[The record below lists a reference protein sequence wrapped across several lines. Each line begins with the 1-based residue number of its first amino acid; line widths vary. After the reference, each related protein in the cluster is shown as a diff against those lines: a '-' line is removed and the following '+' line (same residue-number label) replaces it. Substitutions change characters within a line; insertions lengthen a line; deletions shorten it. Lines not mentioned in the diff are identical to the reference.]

1 MKNFELITTNVSLA
15 TLKNAK
21 LRNEAANFEKFAKA
35 ADIALGGVAYAARSI
50 QLLFN
55 GLSKGDSLDGYKTY
69 VEFMD
74 AYFGVKRAQ
83 AFNLAKAGS
92 LLEPAK
98 GKLQF
103 IDKFSKAANSEN
115 CFSNT
120 AIIRIAEWINRD
132 KNPNA
137 NESDVVALI
146 ENGVIKQNMSIKQI
160 ESKLADFAGG
170 KIDRNGNA
178 LIDVNAKENNDESG
192 ENNDESGE
200 NGNSSESDT
209 TPATPNKQEKMVN
222 LPAMTLASAQALK
235 CEMLQFTK
243 VHGKDKLPMMC
254 TFLEELSKNM

>member
-35 ADIALGGVAYAARSI
+35 ADIALGGVAYTARSI

-55 GLSKGDSLDGYKTY
+55 GLSKGDTLDGYKTY

-103 IDKFSKAANSEN
+103 IDRFSKAANSES

-146 ENGVIKQNMSIKQI
+146 ENGVIKQDMSIKQL

-178 LIDVNAKENNDESG
+178 LIETTATEKDSTS
-192 ENNDESGE
+192 DESGE
-200 NGNSSESDT
+200 NGNSGESGTTST
-209 TPATPNKQEKMVN
+209 TPSKQEKMVN
-222 LPAMTLASAQALK
+222 LPAMTLSSAQALK

-243 VHGKDKLPMMC
+243 DHGKDELPMMWA
-254 TFLEELSKNM
+254 FLEELSKNM

>member
-35 ADIALGGVAYAARSI
+35 ADIALGGVAYTARSI

-55 GLSKGDSLDGYKTY
+55 GLSKGDTLDGYKTY

-146 ENGVIKQNMSIKQI
+146 ENGVIKQDMSIKQL

-178 LIDVNAKENNDESG
+178 LIDVNAKENSGESDESG
-192 ENNDESGE
+192 ENNTSGESGA
-200 NGNSSESDT
+200 
-209 TPATPNKQEKMVN
+209 TPATPSKQEKMVN
-222 LPAMTLASAQALK
+222 LPAMTLTSAQALK

-243 VHGKDKLPMMC
+243 DHGKDELPMMWA
-254 TFLEELSKNM
+254 FLETLSKNM

>member
-35 ADIALGGVAYAARSI
+35 ADIALGGVAYTARSI

-103 IDKFSKAANSEN
+103 IDKFSKAANSES

-146 ENGVIKQNMSIKQI
+146 ENGVIKQDMSIKQL

-178 LIDVNAKENNDESG
+178 LIETTATEKDSTSDESG
-192 ENNDESGE
+192 ENSNSGESG
-200 NGNSSESDT
+200 T
-209 TPATPNKQEKMVN
+209 TTTTPNKQEKMVN

-243 VHGKDKLPMMC
+243 DHGKDELPMMWA
-254 TFLEELSKNM
+254 FLETLSKNM

>member
-15 TLKNAK
+15 TLKDAK

-35 ADIALGGVAYAARSI
+35 ADIALGGVAYTARSI

-55 GLSKGDSLDGYKTY
+55 GLSKGDTLDGYKTY

-103 IDKFSKAANSEN
+103 IDKFSKAANSES

-146 ENGVIKQNMSIKQI
+146 ENGVIKQDMSIKQL

-178 LIDVNAKENNDESG
+178 LIETTATEKDSTS
-192 ENNDESGE
+192 DESGE
-200 NGNSSESDT
+200 NGNSGESGA
-209 TPATPNKQEKMVN
+209 TPTTPNKQEKMVN

-243 VHGKDKLPMMC
+243 DHGKDELPMMWA
-254 TFLEELSKNM
+254 FLEELSKNM

>member
-15 TLKNAK
+15 SLKNAK

-35 ADIALGGVAYAARSI
+35 ADIALGGVAYTARSI

-55 GLSKGDSLDGYKTY
+55 GLSKGDTLDGYKTY

-92 LLEPAK
+92 LIEPAK

-103 IDKFSKAANSEN
+103 IDRFSKAANSES

-146 ENGVIKQNMSIKQI
+146 ENGVIKQDMSIKQL

-178 LIDVNAKENNDESG
+178 LIEATAKENTDESG
-192 ENNDESGE
+192 ESGE
-200 NGNSSESDT
+200 NGNSGESGT

-243 VHGKDKLPMMC
+243 DHGKDELPMMWA
-254 TFLEELSKNM
+254 FLEELSKNM

>member
-35 ADIALGGVAYAARSI
+35 ADIALGGVAYTARSI

-55 GLSKGDSLDGYKTY
+55 GLSKGDTLDGYKTY

-103 IDKFSKAANSEN
+103 IDKFSKAANSES

-146 ENGVIKQNMSIKQI
+146 ENGVIKQDMSIKQL

-178 LIDVNAKENNDESG
+178 LIETTATEKDSTSGESG
-192 ENNDESGE
+192 KSGESG
-200 NGNSSESDT
+200 T
-209 TPATPNKQEKMVN
+209 TSATPKKQEKMVN
-222 LPAMTLASAQALK
+222 LPAMTLASAQALQ
-235 CEMLQFTK
+235 CEMLKFTK
-243 VHGKDKLPMMC
+243 DHGKDELPMMWA
-254 TFLEELSKNM
+254 FLEELRKNM

>member
-35 ADIALGGVAYAARSI
+35 ADIALGGVAYTARSI

-55 GLSKGDSLDGYKTY
+55 GLSKGDTLDGYKTY

-103 IDKFSKAANSEN
+103 IDKFSKKASSES

-146 ENGVIKQNMSIKQI
+146 ENGVIKQDMSIKQL

-178 LIDVNAKENNDESG
+178 LIDVNAKENNSESG
-192 ENNDESGE
+192 ESGE
-200 NGNSSESDT
+200 NGNSGESGT
-209 TPATPNKQEKMVN
+209 TPVTPNKQEKMVN
-222 LPAMTLASAQALK
+222 LPAMSLASAQALK

-243 VHGKDKLPMMC
+243 DHGKDELPMMWA
-254 TFLEELSKNM
+254 FLEELSKNM

>member
-35 ADIALGGVAYAARSI
+35 ADIALGGVAYTARSI

-103 IDKFSKAANSEN
+103 IDKFSKAANSES

-137 NESDVVALI
+137 NESDIVALI
-146 ENGVIKQNMSIKQI
+146 ENGVIKQDMSIKQL

-178 LIDVNAKENNDESG
+178 LIETTATEKDSTSDES
-192 ENNDESGE
+192 DE
-200 NGNSSESDT
+200 NGNSGESGT
-209 TPATPNKQEKMVN
+209 TSATPNKQEKMVN

-243 VHGKDKLPMMC
+243 DHSKDELPMMWA
-254 TFLEELSKNM
+254 FLEELSKNM

>member
-1 MKNFELITTNVSLA
+1 M
-15 TLKNAK
+15 
-21 LRNEAANFEKFAKA
+21 
-35 ADIALGGVAYAARSI
+35 AYTARSI

-55 GLSKGDSLDGYKTY
+55 GLSKGDTLDGYKTY

-103 IDKFSKAANSEN
+103 IDKFSKAANSES

-146 ENGVIKQNMSIKQI
+146 ENGVITQSMSIKQL

-178 LIDVNAKENNDESG
+178 LIETTATEKDSTSG
-192 ENNDESGE
+192 ESSE
-200 NGNSSESDT
+200 NGNSSESGT

-243 VHGKDKLPMMC
+243 DHGKDELPMMW

>member
-35 ADIALGGVAYAARSI
+35 ADIALGGVAYTARSI

-103 IDKFSKAANSEN
+103 IDKFSKAANSES

-146 ENGVIKQNMSIKQI
+146 ENGVITQSMSIKQL

-178 LIDVNAKENNDESG
+178 LIETTATEKDSTS
-192 ENNDESGE
+192 DESGE
-200 NGNSSESDT
+200 NGNSGESGT
-209 TPATPNKQEKMVN
+209 TPATTNKQEKMVN

-243 VHGKDKLPMMC
+243 DHGKDELPMMWA
-254 TFLEELSKNM
+254 FLEELSKNM

>member
-15 TLKNAK
+15 SLKNAK

-35 ADIALGGVAYAARSI
+35 ADIALGGVAYTARSI

-55 GLSKGDSLDGYKTY
+55 GLSKGDTLDGYKTY

-103 IDKFSKAANSEN
+103 IDKFSKAANSES

-146 ENGVIKQNMSIKQI
+146 ENGVIKQDMSIKQL

-178 LIDVNAKENNDESG
+178 LIETTATEKDSTSDESG
-192 ENNDESGE
+192 ENSNSGESG
-200 NGNSSESDT
+200 T
-209 TPATPNKQEKMVN
+209 TPATHNKQEKMVN

-243 VHGKDKLPMMC
+243 DHGKDELPMIWA
-254 TFLEELSKNM
+254 FLEELSKNM

>member
-35 ADIALGGVAYAARSI
+35 ADIALGGVAYTARSI

-103 IDKFSKAANSEN
+103 IDKFSKAANSES

-146 ENGVIKQNMSIKQI
+146 ENGVIKQDMSIKQL

-178 LIDVNAKENNDESG
+178 LIETTATEKDSTS
-192 ENNDESGE
+192 DESGE
-200 NGNSSESDT
+200 NGNSGESGT
-209 TPATPNKQEKMVN
+209 TPVTPNKQEKMVN

-243 VHGKDKLPMMC
+243 DHGKDELPMMWA
-254 TFLEELSKNM
+254 FLEELSKNM

>member
-35 ADIALGGVAYAARSI
+35 ADIALGGVAYTARSI

-146 ENGVIKQNMSIKQI
+146 ENGVITQSMSIKQL
-160 ESKLADFAGG
+160 ESKLTDFAGG

-178 LIDVNAKENNDESG
+178 LIETTATEKDSTSDESG
-192 ENNDESGE
+192 ENDNSGESG
-200 NGNSSESDT
+200 T
-209 TPATPNKQEKMVN
+209 TPTTPNKQEKMVN
-222 LPAMTLASAQALK
+222 LPAMSLASAQALK

-243 VHGKDKLPMMC
+243 VHGKDELPMMWA
-254 TFLEELSKNM
+254 FLEELSKNM

>member
-35 ADIALGGVAYAARSI
+35 ADIALGGVAYTARSI

-55 GLSKGDSLDGYKTY
+55 GLSKGDTLDGYKTY

-103 IDKFSKAANSEN
+103 IDRFSKAANSES

-146 ENGVIKQNMSIKQI
+146 ENGVITQSMSIKQL

-178 LIDVNAKENNDESG
+178 FIETTATEKDSTS
-192 ENNDESGE
+192 DESGE
-200 NGNSSESDT
+200 NGNSGESGT
-209 TPATPNKQEKMVN
+209 TTATPNKQEKMVN

-243 VHGKDKLPMMC
+243 DHGKDELPMMWA
-254 TFLEELSKNM
+254 FLEELSKNM